1 MLFRSDEEMTNNE
14 KIQRDLA
21 IGLDF
26 VENIIQ
32 NPELLDDIPDG
43 ATISFLDKAA
53 AKTETKE
60 EQKMKRKYVKV
71 KRKFE
76 LL

>member
-1 MLFRSDEEMTNNE
+1 MQNNE
-14 KIQRDLA
+14 QIKRDLA

-26 VENIIQ
+26 VETIIQ
-32 NPELLDDIPDG
+32 NPELLDEISDG
-43 ATISFLDKAA
+43 TTISFLDRATSN
-53 AKTETKE
+53 TETRE
-60 EQKMKRKYVKV
+60 EQRMKRKYVKV

>member
-1 MLFRSDEEMTNNE
+1 MTNNE
-14 KIQRDLA
+14 KIKRDLA

-32 NPELLDDIPDG
+32 DPDLLDSIPNG
-43 ATISFLDKAA
+43 ATINFLDNAA
-53 AKTETKE
+53 PKIEGKE

-76 LL
+76 VL

>member
-1 MLFRSDEEMTNNE
+1 MQNNE
-14 KIQRDLA
+14 KIKRDLA

-26 VENIIQ
+26 VETIIQ
-32 NPELLDDIPDG
+32 NPELLDEIPNG
-43 ATISFLDKAA
+43 TTISFLDRTIL
-53 AKTETKE
+53 KTETKK
-60 EQKMKRKYVKV
+60 EQRMKRKYVKV

>member
-1 MLFRSDEEMTNNE
+1 MQNNE
-14 KIQRDLA
+14 RIERDLA

-32 NPELLDDIPDG
+32 NPDLLDEIPDG
-43 ATISFLDKAA
+43 TTISFLDRATP
-53 AKTETKE
+53 KTETMK
-60 EQKMKRKYVKV
+60 EQKMNRKYVKV
-71 KRKFE
+71 KRDFE

>member
-1 MLFRSDEEMTNNE
+1 MMGTNE
-14 KIQRDLA
+14 QIKQQLA

-32 NPELLDDIPDG
+32 NPDLLDKIPNG
-43 ATISFLDKAA
+43 ATISFLDDASSKVEM
-53 AKTETKE
+53 KKE
-60 EQKMKRKYVKV
+60 EKFQKKYVKV